1 MNIDFFG
8 GFHSPLPT
16 SNFDIYKIC
25 YKIQNISSS
34 HIKLSDFNI
43 KNNYDT
49 HIFIKKKYNLFT
61 NYKNIVYLKDNIFRY
76 KCLDTK
82 CNQRYNKHIFH
93 IPIHKF
99 NNNFKFR
106 CSLHS
111 NITCS
116 KFIKKNNNL

>member
-25 YKIQNISSS
+25 YKIKNISSS
-34 HIKLSDFNI
+34 HIKLSDFII
-43 KNNYDT
+43 KKKK
-49 HIFIKKKYNLFT
+49 KKKYNLFT

-111 NITCS
+111 NITCC
-116 KFIKKNNNL
+116 KFIKKK